1 MADGQLLV
9 VDDEHE
15 ITELLEE
22 HFRASGY
29 RVDVAH
35 DGAQALVMAAARRP
49 DAVLLD
55 VTMPGLDGSE
65 VLARLR
71 AIDPTVSVVMLTGN
85 DDEDLAR
92 QLLRAGAFDYVP
104 KPFQLDMLE
113 RVVAAAVA
121 AGRRA

>member
-1 MADGQLLV
+1 MTAGHVLV

-15 ITELLEE
+15 ITDLLQE
-22 HFRASGY
+22 HFRACGY
-29 RVDVAH
+29 DVDVAH
-35 DGAQALVMAAARRP
+35 DGAAALVTAAARRP

-55 VTMPGLDGSE
+55 VTMPGPDGAE

-71 AIDPTVSVVMLTGN
+71 AVDPTVSVIMLTGN
-85 DDEDLAR
+85 DDEALAR
-92 QLLRAGAFDYVP
+92 DLLRAGAFDYVP
-104 KPFQLDMLE
+104 KPFRLEVLE

>member
-1 MADGQLLV
+1 MAEDQLLV

-15 ITELLEE
+15 ITDLLDE
-22 HFRASGY
+22 HFRGCGY
-29 RVDVAH
+29 DVQVAH
-35 DGAQALVMAAARRP
+35 DGAQALVLAAARRP

-55 VTMPGLDGSE
+55 VTMPGPDGAE

-71 AIDPTVSVVMLTGN
+71 AIDPTVSVIMLTGN
-85 DDEDLAR
+85 DDETLAR
-92 QLLRAGAFDYVP
+92 QMLRAGAFDYVP
-104 KPFQLDMLE
+104 KPFQLDVLE